1 MGMLD
6 DMTADLGGSGASNSG
21 AIPPPPPPAATTTPT
36 LSNNPDTGNMAAAAP
51 ATPAPAPIAPPA
63 VTATTPAPTPALPP
77 GSMLAAM
84 THDLGIPQQPTT
96 PAAQPAATPSPKPMT
111 GMLAAMT
118 KDLGGSNT
126 APAASAAP
134 AADAPIRLSTD
145 SGGRTLPSTYAPPTA
160 QGNESRNASVL
171 AFKIGD
177 LVQQTPQGYQ
187 LKPGVTPQRF
197 LDELK
202 GRAEGEAGFTPA
214 QADAYA
220 AKTGQRPIGRFIGGQ
235 DERNPDLTVQ
245 QILGGLTQE
254 RARPGEQLIA
264 PDPIFQM
271 ALPNHVADLH
281 RQFLK
286 PDADET
292 QANMERDIAQNRA
305 EQQQTW
311 ADKAAKGVAPYVLGG
326 PVGALATKTAEMAGS
341 DTAREIRQGEEG
353 AVKGA
358 TLGWADP
365 TVAGRAKGEKY
376 GVGEDIG
383 ETAGG
388 ALPSIAANVAGDIV
402 APGVG
407 GAVATGALDLIRR
420 DTSEDHYEL
429 GKRLARAVVSGSSMG
444 IAGAVGGDGL
454 SKFLVDQLIFT
465 GGATGTSALIEGEA
479 PTLKGVAKQ
488 ALIGALFS
496 ASHHVMSGE
505 HTEVDHE
512 LLGRYMDGEALTP
525 GERSALGKQ
534 LKLDV
539 PVPEQ
544 SPMQFKAKGVL
555 DHATQTRQQQ
565 GSQGPE
571 LPRVPSREDV
581 RADGGQVRQG
591 EGGEAVAGGGA
602 ERGGQERQEQPR
614 PQGRQV
620 APEPKLGKVAADPND
635 DSVQRFRGQDAPTPV
650 DALGEKQVAEPA
662 SRLPPDLKPIFI
674 HGPELRGQQSSELAA
689 RASGGTA
696 EQDPRLQPRDH
707 GLTGQPVTPE
717 NTKAL
722 ADWTRLHP
730 DKPPPWGGEAFT
742 PMVKRVADTVED
754 ALGKSEQDGKTRI
767 LTLHNSEINTIRG
780 LAEARSRGTEDPYAV
795 HMDTALADT
804 QNEHGAYTRIYRGAD
819 GKAAA
824 DGKVAPEDV
833 KPGGTY
839 AMRHGHTPW
848 NGPEE
853 GGQRE
858 QDNVPVGA
866 SAVRGDTGQEVAAVQ
881 EPSGG
886 RQQAEP
892 PQTGQSSSRLAATA
906 VPAPDTGQ
914 AEVGRRTGVDV
925 DATRRELAGK
935 PVPDIYNRP
944 IGETTAQGIDREM
957 AARGEGP
964 PSMEARGA
972 AGIGR
977 AEPAANQQA
986 PAVASPEQQRT
997 TPQQP
1002 SQVAAFI
1009 TTPVRQGLADL
1020 GYPKETINA
1029 MKPEEAQRVLAANE
1043 RYQPAGRQDTTGG
1056 RRVPAN
1062 LPTPAKKEAAPLT
1075 QRITNRDDLHRAF
1088 VDRWGLDDKV
1098 AGDTAAFW
1106 DAAGKAWQKRT
1117 GGDLKD
1123 FYGKIADVGNAED
1136 FKRTTGRDAAAEW
1149 QAQNPGKKLGSLG
1162 AVTARVDPVETA
1174 RRAIYALG
1182 SPDASS
1188 GVHELAH
1195 VFQMTA
1201 LNDLPELRAEVE
1213 AHFGVDGEWT
1223 TEQKEMFARTVEA
1236 YVGSGKAPVPELQGV
1251 FDHFKEWIGQVYAAI
1266 KARGESPMHADPT
1279 KISISPEMEAT
1290 LGKML
1295 GREDGVEAPQEPLRE
1310 PPAPTTSGSGEV
1322 RERQT
1327 PKSLEEAGLRGG
1339 NDRYYEVQHQPDA
1352 AARADA
1358 RISGEGVA
1366 SVAHDWRQSTSVSDD
1381 TTATGIALVRK
1392 YQDLATAATDP
1403 VLKAQ
1408 YDGQATDVAAEL
1420 ARRLTSAGQMVSAAN
1435 LLSADTPEGA
1445 LKIATRMVQRGNP
1458 DGKVSVAAA
1467 TAIREGVAEVR
1478 AVKAEK
1484 AAAEAKAA
1492 DKELVA
1498 AVRRGGR
1505 SREPETLRMDA
1516 RVRAHNALA
1525 ALHERG
1531 TFEASEKG
1539 PSFQAAAKDPE
1550 DELRAAVKDLA
1561 RAHVSLGVN
1570 TAEGLVKA
1578 VHADINDP
1586 AVTPRMVRDYISGY
1600 GQETAPTPRGV
1611 LPMLQRHMDLISRIE
1626 DVKGGQ
1632 RPEVRGPNAPPDA
1645 RTAALRGELK
1655 AAMDE
1660 AGFKPQKPP
1669 PSVEKQT
1676 AAITKSIAD
1685 LDAQIAEV
1693 QRAGQPAARSGRAAG
1708 PTTPELETL
1717 KAERAAK
1724 AKMLATLE
1732 RNTAAGQVKQD
1743 ATNLKAF
1750 KTRTQARIDEVN
1762 RQQVEAER
1770 TGARPGPKPPKPPP
1784 VRDAEA
1790 ADLDA
1795 RLKAAQYK
1803 LAKTFQ
1809 KLEKTSAARTVVSV
1823 MKASML
1829 TGTLS
1834 MVKHVGSVA
1843 SFAGFEELRR
1853 IPSSIIDMT
1862 LAAARGTE
1870 RQVSGPDL
1878 GAVGRASWEAVTK
1891 GSGEFMDIMRHGI
1904 TQEEADRLQL
1914 RGELNSGVAALDHAV
1929 NFVFRTRGAVDA
1941 VAMRYL
1947 TRRSLEAQAA
1957 VAVKNGS
1964 AASRAELIANP
1975 TPEMTATA
1983 LQDAMI
1989 GTFKNDN
1996 PLSSAWSSFKG
2007 GLERNTKSGI
2017 GRDIVEAAVPFDKT
2031 PTNAVIRAIEAS
2043 PAGAAWEAAKLSGR
2057 AVQAFRG
2064 KLDAVFTDE
2073 QAKRFADTVG
2083 RSATGTGLFA
2093 VAGYSLAKA
2102 GLLIGAAS
2110 DDQKKERQAKSQ
2122 PYGPAVKV
2130 GSHWIPIDPLG
2141 GVMGAMLGYGG
2152 TIYDS
2157 EQRGKGSTIDRGVE
2171 GAVRALKHTASE
2183 QPLAGEAKEID
2194 ESLKTGKE
2202 KATPGDVAVNAAGV
2216 AARRFIPQFI
2226 QEQARA
2232 LDPKARQGYIDAYLN
2247 STAAKP
2253 RQPAGFGQQLEVGL
2267 PGARQNVPA
2276 R

>member
-1 MGMLD
+1 MAQSFDRAIAAGNKE
-6 DMTADLGGSGASNSG
+6 TAEAIGLHLESEYGWEFGRGDGGWPY
-21 AIPPPPPPAATTTPT
+21 IKPPA
-36 LSNNPDTGNMAAAAP
+36 TGLHGGRLNEQERIDPLKGQREQNAERQRRAAAADY
-51 ATPAPAPIAPPA
+51 AAHDKRSMVTKVLEGAAGGFEQAYGEKKA
-63 VTATTPAPTPALPP
+63 GLGRLMQTATDTATKLKNTITGNAGPAEPGINARTPGYGESVKESGQKAAALGSDFLADKGRGENLPSQIGAAGGQLVTDVPAMMAGPE
-77 GSMLAAM
+77 
-84 THDLGIPQQPTT
+84 
-96 PAAQPAATPSPKPMT
+96 
-111 GMLAAMT
+111 GM
-118 KDLGGSNT
+118 
-126 APAASAAP
+126 AASTTLGSYGRGDDLSKAILKGITAYGGLKGGEA
-134 AADAPIRLSTD
+134 AAD
-145 SGGRTLPSTYAPPTA
+145 TA
-160 QGNESRNASVL
+160 ESL
-171 AFKIGD
+171 AMRIK
-177 LVQQTPQGYQ
+177 
-187 LKPGVTPQRF
+187 
-197 LDELK
+197 
-202 GRAEGEAGFTPA
+202 
-214 QADAYA
+214 
-220 AKTGQRPIGRFIGGQ
+220 
-235 DERNPDLTVQ
+235 
-245 QILGGLTQE
+245 
-254 RARPGEQLIA
+254 
-264 PDPIFQM
+264 DP
-271 ALPNHVADLH
+271 L
-281 RQFLK
+281 
-286 PDADET
+286 
-292 QANMERDIAQNRA
+292 
-305 EQQQTW
+305 
-311 ADKAAKGVAPYVLGG
+311 
-326 PVGALATKTAEMAGS
+326 LAT
-341 DTAREIRQGEEG
+341 
-353 AVKGA
+353 
-358 TLGWADP
+358 
-365 TVAGRAKGEKY
+365 AGRA
-376 GVGEDIG
+376 
-383 ETAGG
+383 
-388 ALPSIAANVAGDIV
+388 AAF
-402 APGVG
+402 
-407 GAVATGALDLIRR
+407 TGA
-420 DTSEDHYEL
+420 
-429 GKRLARAVVSGSSMG
+429 SSA
-444 IAGAVGGDGL
+444 I
-454 SKFLVDQLIFT
+454 T
-465 GGATGTSALIEGEA
+465 GGAEGHFPSGAREVVVQ
-479 PTLKGVAKQ
+479 LGQ
-488 ALIGALFS
+488 ALGMEAAGA
-496 ASHHVMSGE
+496 
-505 HTEVDHE
+505 
-512 LLGRYMDGEALTP
+512 
-525 GERSALGKQ
+525 GERAEARRAMEEIANRPDTHP
-534 LKLDV
+534 DV
-539 PVPEQ
+539 AAAIKETLSRTPREHPDVTRVKEEQ
-544 SPMQFKAKGVL
+544 RN
-555 DHATQTRQQQ
+555 ATQTGQQQ

-581 RADGGQVRQG
+581 RQDRGEVRQG
-591 EGGEAVAGGGA
+591 EGGEAVTGSSA
-602 ERGGQERQEQPR
+602 ERSGEGPSQQPQE
-614 PQGRQV
+614 V
-620 APEPKLGKVAADPND
+620 AATAPEPKLGKIAADPED
-635 DSVQRFRGQDAPTPV
+635 ASVQRWRGSGAPVHVDEQGQAFIQDEAARIP
-650 DALGEKQVAEPA
+650 AE
-662 SRLPPDLKPIFI
+662 LQ
-674 HGPELRGQQSSELAA
+674 PEFWHSPEDRGRETGRLAA
-689 RASGGTA
+689 QASGGTA
-696 EQDPRLQPRDH
+696 VEQPGLQPRDN

-717 NTKAL
+717 NVRAL
-722 ADWTRLHP
+722 ADWTRQHP
-730 DKPPPWGGEAFT
+730 DKPPPWGGEAFD
-742 PMVKRVADTVED
+742 PMKQRVIGTAND
-754 ALGKSEQDGKTRI
+754 ALDKTAADNKPRI
-767 LTLHNSEINTIRG
+767 LVMHNSELNVLRG
-780 LAEARSRGTEDPYAV
+780 RAAAEAMGDAGPHDV
-795 HMDTALADT
+795 HMDTAMADN
-804 QNEHGAYTRIYRGAD
+804 QNEHGGLTRVFRDAD
-819 GKAAA
+819 GRTQV
-824 DGKVAPEDV
+824 DGDTNPEDV
-833 KPGGTY
+833 KPGEVY
-839 AMRHGHTPW
+839 VMRHGHTPW
-848 NGPEE
+848 NGPAE
-853 GGQRE
+853 GGGE
-858 QDNVPVGA
+858 Q
-866 SAVRGDTGQEVAAVQ
+866 Q
-881 EPSGG
+881 SG
-886 RQQAEP
+886 RA
-892 PQTGQSSSRLAATA
+892 
-906 VPAPDTGQ
+906 
-914 AEVGRRTGVDV
+914 GVDI

-935 PVPDIYNRP
+935 PVPDIYGRP

-964 PSMEARGA
+964 PSMEARSA
-972 AGIGR
+972 VAGIGR
-977 AEPAANQQA
+977 AGPAANQQA
-986 PAVASPEQQRT
+986 PAVASPGEQVNAPAQS
-997 TPQQP
+997 P
-1002 SQVAAFI
+1002 QVAAFI

-1043 RYQPAGRQDTTGG
+1043 RYRPGDERTSAPQ
-1056 RRVPAN
+1056 RRTPAN
-1062 LPTPAKKEAAPLT
+1062 LPTPAKKDAAPIT

-1106 DAAGKAWQKRT
+1106 DAAGKAWAKTT
-1117 GGDLKD
+1117 GGNLKD

-1251 FDHFKEWIGQVYAAI
+1251 FDHFREWISQVYAAI

-1279 KISISPEMEAT
+1279 AIKISPEMEAT
-1290 LGKML
+1290 LAKML
-1295 GREDGVEAPQEPLRE
+1295 GREDGVEAPQGPAEPPE
-1310 PPAPTTSGSGEV
+1310 PPASATTNGGGEV
-1322 RERQT
+1322 RGRQT
-1327 PKSLEEAGLRGG
+1327 PKSLEAAGLPGG
-1339 NDRYYEVQHQPDA
+1339 SDRYYEVQHQPAA

-1392 YQDLATAATDP
+1392 YQDLAGVATDP
-1403 VLKAQ
+1403 VLKAS

-1445 LKIATRMVQRGNP
+1445 LKLATRMVQRGNP

-1467 TAIREGVAEVR
+1467 TAIREGVAEVQ

-1484 AAAEAKAA
+1484 AATEAKAA
-1492 DKELVA
+1492 DKELIA
-1498 AVRRGGR
+1498 AVRHGGR

-1561 RAHVSLGVN
+1561 RAHVSLGVS
-1570 TAEGLVKA
+1570 TAEDLVKA
-1578 VHADINDP
+1578 VHADVNDP

-1645 RTAALRGELK
+1645 RTAALRDELK

-1732 RNTAAGQVKQD
+1732 RNTAAGQAKQD

-1750 KTRTQARIDEVN
+1750 KTRTQTRIDEVN

-1770 TGARPGPKPPKPPP
+1770 TGQRPPPKGPKTPPT
-1784 VRDAEA
+1784 RDAEA

-1853 IPSSIIDMT
+1853 IPSSIVDMT
-1862 LAAARGTE
+1862 LAAARGTG

-1957 VAVKNGS
+1957 VAVKNGDTR
-1964 AASRAELIANP
+1964 SRAELVANP

-1983 LQDAMI
+1983 LQDALI

-2007 GLERNTKSGI
+2007 GLERNTPKGI

-2043 PAGAAWEAAKLSGR
+2043 PAGAAWEATKLSGR

-2083 RSATGTGLFA
+2083 RSATGSGLFA

-2141 GVMGAMLGYGG
+2141 GVVGAMLGYGG

-2157 EQRGKGSTIDRGVE
+2157 EQHGKGSTIDRGVE

-2183 QPLAGEAKEID
+2183 QPLAGEAKEVD
-2194 ESLKTGKE
+2194 ETMKTGKE

-2216 AARRFIPQFI
+2216 AARRFVPQFI